1 MTEKRGWDYISD
13 TIRNEIIQDTDIN
26 IKIK

>member
-1 MTEKRGWDYISD
+1 MIENCGWDYISD
-13 TIRNEIIQDTDIN
+13 TIRNEIIQNTDIN

>member
-13 TIRNEIIQDTDIN
+13 IIRNEIIQDTDIN